1 MLDITF
7 YPQNN
12 QEPRYVQMAAELM
25 LWLAQS
31 EFTEIGTDAPTDL
44 SIDGEAAQLPLV
56 KLGVGELSNRRRF
69 RDFFLE
75 MVRAESDVVLTHLG
89 DAPTKEEYQR
99 VTYRLRKFL
108 ELLKCI
114 ENEDYQYL
122 QRV

>member
-7 YPQNN
+7 YPHSN
-12 QEPRYVQMAAELM
+12 QEPCYVQMATELM

-31 EFTEIGTDAPTDL
+31 EFTEIGTDAPTHL
-44 SIDGEAAQLPLV
+44 TIDGEAAQLPLV
-56 KLGVGELSNRRRF
+56 KLGMGELSNRRRF

-75 MVRAESDVVLTHLG
+75 MVRRESDVVLTQLG
-89 DAPTKEEYQR
+89 DAPTKDEYQQ

-114 ENEDYQYL
+114 ENEKYQYL